1 MYVQDEGP
9 SLSDDEEEETR
20 YEQKMQASLE
30 DTFLEGIKTDVE
42 LNQANKANKAIDNKA
57 VVPVHTPAGAKN
69 DVGSSLQV
77 QWKPTNA
84 EPQVGAAAPAKSALK
99 HTET

>member
-1 MYVQDEGP
+1 MLASEG
-9 SLSDDEEEETR
+9 DWIGKKF
-20 YEQKMQASLE
+20 KM
-30 DTFLEGIKTDVE
+30 I
-42 LNQANKANKAIDNKA
+42 N
-57 VVPVHTPAGAKN
+57 KN